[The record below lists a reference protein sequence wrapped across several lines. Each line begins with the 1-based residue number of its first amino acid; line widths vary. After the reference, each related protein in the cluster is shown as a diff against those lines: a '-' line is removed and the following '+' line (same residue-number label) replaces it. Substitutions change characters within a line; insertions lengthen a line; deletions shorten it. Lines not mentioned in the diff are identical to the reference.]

1 MIRCRSLHLTLSH
14 LISVIVPLKSTR
26 GSFMVTTLIIALP
39 YRTFLQITLKQEEK
53 VQERTQSFHLSLCQY
68 FFRFGVV

>member
-1 MIRCRSLHLTLSH
+1 
-14 LISVIVPLKSTR
+14 
-26 GSFMVTTLIIALP
+26 MVTTLIIALP